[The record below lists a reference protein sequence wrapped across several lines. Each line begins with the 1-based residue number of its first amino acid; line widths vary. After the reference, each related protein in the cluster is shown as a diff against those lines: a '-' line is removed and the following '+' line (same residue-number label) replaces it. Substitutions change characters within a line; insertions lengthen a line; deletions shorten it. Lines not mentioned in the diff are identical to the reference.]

1 MAGRYVLPEF
11 GITPFTCPHCETL
24 APQESASAW
33 MYVHPE
39 SWSGSPDMFLSK
51 CTSCLQS
58 VVWVKSRDF
67 AAELLRIKRREVQSA
82 EEPPPNVLRMVYPSR
97 SFAPKPND
105 DLPSDITADYKE
117 AASVLPYSPRSSAAL
132 LRLCLQKLCQHFGE
146 PGKDI
151 NKDIG
156 ALVAK
161 GTIRQ
166 SIQMAMDTVRITG
179 NESVHPGELNLN
191 DDQDLAQSLFVLIN
205 LIADEAITQPKTIQT
220 LFDKMP
226 ENKRNAVE
234 ERDSK
239 P

>member
-1 MAGRYVLPEF
+1 
-11 GITPFTCPHCETL
+11 
-24 APQESASAW
+24 
-33 MYVHPE
+33 
-39 SWSGSPDMFLSK
+39 MFLSR
-51 CTSCLQS
+51 CTACFES
-58 VVWVKSRDF
+58 VVWIE
-67 AAELLRIKRREVQSA
+67 AREVTAERLKAERGETQSA
-82 EEPPPNVLRMVYPSR
+82 EQPPPNALKMVYPSR
-97 SFAPKPND
+97 SVAPKPSD
-105 DLPSDITADYKE
+105 DLPLDIFAHYQE
-117 AASVLPYSPRSSAAL
+117 AANVLPHSPRSSAAL
-132 LRLCLQKLCQHFGE
+132 LRLCLQKLCKQFGE

-156 ALVAK
+156 ALVVK

-166 SIQMAMDTVRITG
+166 NIQMAMDTVRITG

-205 LIADEAITQPKTIQT
+205 LIADEAITQPKKIQT